1 MLTDDECGLPQVS
14 MASAALIIL
23 MVHQCQEG
31 DNALQSPLTKGCC
44 SMSFRVCLFCLC
56 PPHPLAAPS
65 SSSLFFLSTNINPSL
80 MCAHACE
87 SLISPLPQLIW
98 PWHRLHFIEET
109 AARQREAPI
118 NWRTGKPITYLKMG
132 LPISGKALR
141 GVVFHVAYTR
151 PRIRQY
157 VGLLTMTNPLF
168 VLPAQPKSFLFW
180 GEEYQQRHESRRDMP
195 RASFI
200 FKQIIQPKLIFH
212 LFTTELLFGC
222 KLQWHFPI
230 HVSIQVFHRG
240 QGLHP
245 TGAYGT
251 HRLQIAWVVSSKFL
265 EDMAVQ
271 FHLPAR
277 TAHIWL
283 EVASSRQLQ
292 RDGGLLS

>member
-23 MVHQCQEG
+23 MVHQCREG

-44 SMSFRVCLFCLC
+44 SMSFRVCLLGLC
-56 PPHPLAAPS
+56 PPTPLLLLPLL
-65 SSSLFFLSTNINPSL
+65 SLFFFSLSPNINPSL

-118 NWRTGKPITYLKMG
+118 NWRTGEPITYLKMG
-132 LPISGKALR
+132 LPISGKAHR

-168 VLPAQPKSFLFW
+168 VLPAQPMSFQFW
-180 GEEYQQRHESRRDMP
+180 GENISNVSRVVGICQEHF
-195 RASFI
+195 SFI
-200 FKQIIQPKLIFH
+200 N
-212 LFTTELLFGC
+212 G
-222 KLQWHFPI
+222 
-230 HVSIQVFHRG
+230 
-240 QGLHP
+240 
-245 TGAYGT
+245 
-251 HRLQIAWVVSSKFL
+251 
-265 EDMAVQ
+265 
-271 FHLPAR
+271 
-277 TAHIWL
+277 
-283 EVASSRQLQ
+283 
-292 RDGGLLS
+292 